1 MPGPCKWTPQSLS
14 TERFIVRTLL
24 GRLFIASLLG
34 LSQMTQAQSLIELFD
49 AAKRYD
55 ALYQSAQA
63 QYQASR
69 AKTDQVLAGLLPNV
83 SLQGNSTRTQAIA
96 AANVPGNP
104 LAAFN
109 RYFTTPNFVLTAAQ
123 PLYRPANLLQ
133 YEQSKLQFA
142 QAVQQL
148 VLAEQD
154 LIVRVSQTYFDVL
167 ASQDSLNV
175 VLAQKQAVSEQ
186 LASAKRNFEVGTAT
200 ITDTR
205 EAEARFDLTRSQ
217 EIAARNDLLVKQLAL
232 ETVTGLVGVKPQ
244 ALAVQAA
251 LHSVVPTRVDE
262 WVLQAQ
268 EAHPNIRTAELAL
281 NVAKLEI
288 DRAKAAHL
296 PTVDLI
302 ASQTNQ
308 YNYGGSQLT
317 SSNYWLHISSV
328 GVQLNVPIFSGFA
341 LDNRVRETMA
351 LNDKA
356 DQDLQAARRSVILGT
371 KTAYLNLTSGL
382 SQVQALQAAED
393 SSRLALQANQ
403 LGYQV
408 GVRINIDV
416 LNSQSQLYQTQ
427 RDLAQAR
434 YSVLLGALKLRQ
446 ANGTLK
452 PEDLQSVN
460 ALLN

>member
-1 MPGPCKWTPQSLS
+1 M
-14 TERFIVRTLL
+14 LL
-24 GRLFIASLLG
+24 RSVVIASLMG
-34 LSQMTQAQSLIELFD
+34 VVWPQAVNAQNLIDLFD
-49 AAKRYD
+49 AAKRHD
-55 ALYQSAQA
+55 AVYQSAQA
-63 QYQASR
+63 QYQSIR
-69 AKTDQVLAGLLPNV
+69 YKTDQVIAGLLPNV
-83 SLQGNSTRTQAIA
+83 SLQGNDTRTQAIA

-109 RYFTTPNFVLTAAQ
+109 RYFTTPNFVLNVAQ
-123 PLYRPANLLQ
+123 PLYRPANWLQ

-154 LIVRVSQTYFDVL
+154 LIVRVGQAYFDVL

-175 VLAQKQAVSEQ
+175 VLAQKQAVAQQ
-186 LASAKRNFEVGTAT
+186 LASAKRNFDVGNAT

-205 EAEARFDLTRSQ
+205 EAEARFDLTRAQ
-217 EIAARNDLLVKQLAL
+217 EIAARNDLSVKRLAL
-232 ETVTGLVGVKPQ
+232 ETVTGLVGAKPQ

-251 LHSVVPTRVDE
+251 LPSVVPTSVDE
-262 WVLQAQ
+262 LLRQAQ

-281 NVAKLEI
+281 NVAQLEI
-288 DRAKAAHL
+288 DRAKAAHR
-296 PTVDLI
+296 PTLDLI
-302 ASQTNQ
+302 AAQTNQ
-308 YNYGGSQLT
+308 YNAGGSQLT
-317 SSNYWLHISSV
+317 NSNYWLHVTSV
-328 GVQLNVPIFSGFA
+328 GVQLNVPLFAGFS
-341 LDNRVRETMA
+341 LDNRVRETVA
-351 LNDKA
+351 LTDKA
-356 DQDLQAARRSVILGT
+356 QQDLEAARRSVALGT
-371 KTAYLNLTSGL
+371 QTAHLNLTSGL

-393 SSRLALQANQ
+393 SSRLALEANQ
-403 LGYQV
+403 LGYKV

-434 YSVLLGALKLRQ
+434 YNVLLGALKLRQ

>member
-1 MPGPCKWTPQSLS
+1 MG
-14 TERFIVRTLL
+14 
-24 GRLFIASLLG
+24 LG
-34 LSQMTQAQSLIELFD
+34 LVSAQVAQAQSLLDLFD
-49 AAKRYD
+49 AAQRHD
-55 ALYQSAQA
+55 ASYQSAQA
-63 QYQASR
+63 QYLASR

-109 RYFTTPNFVLTAAQ
+109 RYFTTPNFVLTVAQ

-148 VLAEQD
+148 VLSEQD
-154 LIVRVSQTYFDVL
+154 LMVRVSQAYFDVL

-175 VLAQKQAVSEQ
+175 VLAQKQAVTEQ

-217 EIAARNDLLVKQLAL
+217 EIAARNDLSVKQLAL
-232 ETVTGLVGVKPQ
+232 ETVTGLVGAKPHP
-244 ALAVQAA
+244 LAIQAA
-251 LHSVVPTRVDE
+251 LPSLVPTHLDE
-262 WVLQAQ
+262 LVQQAQ
-268 EAHPNIRTAELAL
+268 QAHPNIKTAELAL
-281 NVAKLEI
+281 NVAKMEI
-288 DRAKAAHL
+288 DRAKAVHL
-296 PTVDLI
+296 PTLDLI

-308 YNYGGSQLT
+308 YNDGGSQLT
-317 SSNYWLHISSV
+317 NSNYWLHVTSV
-328 GVQLNVPIFSGFA
+328 GVQLNVPIFAGFA
-341 LDNRVRETMA
+341 LDNRVRETVA
-351 LNDKA
+351 LNEKA
-356 DQDLQAARRSVILGT
+356 EQDLQAARRNVILST

-382 SQVQALQAAED
+382 SQAQALAAAED
-393 SSRLALQANQ
+393 SSRLALEANQ
-403 LGYQV
+403 LGYKV

-434 YSVLLGALKLRQ
+434 YNVVLGVLKLRQ

-452 PEDLQSVN
+452 PQDLQSVN